1 MDTRYFSLYEPLY
14 VTFAPKIFII
24 RLLRV
29 NYSLRKYLILSNMGY
44 LDIYFNTM
52 NLKSCN
58 MKNLLTIIPLH
69 KYMFIPNQV
78 LTR

>member
-14 VTFAPKIFII
+14 VPFATKIFII
-24 RLLRV
+24 RLLWV
-29 NYSLRKYLILSNMGY
+29 NYSLRKCLILSHMGY

-69 KYMFIPNQV
+69 KYMVIPNQV